1 MQEVQTKGGDR
12 LPRYFCAP
20 MVKWPTIRIIVVV
33 ATKKGW
39 SIKHLEIKTAFL
51 NGDLEEHV
59 HMEIPQ
65 ASSFG

>member
-1 MQEVQTKGGDR
+1 
-12 LPRYFCAP
+12 

-33 ATKKGW
+33 ATKKRW
-39 SIKHLEIKTAFL
+39 SIKHLDIRIAFL

>member
-1 MQEVQTKGGDR
+1 
-12 LPRYFCAP
+12 

-39 SIKHLEIKTAFL
+39 SIKYLDIKTAFL

>member
-1 MQEVQTKGGDR
+1 
-12 LPRYFCAP
+12 

-39 SIKHLEIKTAFL
+39 NIKHLDIKTAFL

-59 HMEIPQ
+59 HVEIPE